1 MELSKASACGGCFAL
16 LAGASAAQIE
26 VYVQHGAQPGF
37 YGASI
42 DGAGDVN
49 RDGWVDWIVTGDED
63 PLLSGDANEVYV
75 NSGLDGS
82 RLLTL
87 HGDDFS
93 EQYGGSVC
101 GLGDVDGDGFPDV
114 AVGDRF
120 SDHNGEHCGRV
131 WVYSGRGGAVLHAFD
146 GSSVFDGF
154 GFEVACAGDVDGD
167 GLPDVLSGSPK
178 DLGYARVFSGRD
190 GSLLLEVAGTG
201 AWDSFAQSLAGLGD
215 VDHDGHG
222 DFAVGAAAADP
233 HGVSSGLVR
242 IYSGADGAVLFG
254 FEGSEAFQGFG
265 WSVGAAGD
273 VDADGCPDL
282 IVGAPE
288 ARSAQGTPT
297 GRAWVYSGCD
307 GALLHAFV
315 GTQEFGY
322 FGASVTGLDDVD
334 GDGFGD
340 LAVGAPFE
348 GADGRVHVLSG
359 RDGGSLASLA
369 GTSVEHA
376 FGHDVARAG
385 DMNRDRLG
393 DLLVGAAHVSV
404 EVGYAH
410 AFTSFDRP
418 PPATYCTAKINSA
431 GCTPRMGFAGAPS
444 VWIGAR
450 PMTVLAHDVV
460 NQTSG
465 LLTWGFVP
473 DATPF
478 AGGLRCVGGS
488 ARVVLPSSGGS
499 PVGVDC
505 SGSFAF
511 AFSDAYL
518 AAHGLGPGH
527 ELFVQ
532 CFYLDPTHPDGTGVG
547 LTDALRFTFGF

>member
-1 MELSKASACGGCFAL
+1 MELSKASTCGGCFAL

-49 RDGWVDWIVTGDED
+49 GDGWVDWIVTGDED

-75 NSGLDGS
+75 SSGLDGS
-82 RLLTL
+82 RRFTL
-87 HGDDFS
+87 HRDDFS

-101 GLGDVDGDGFPDV
+101 GL
-114 AVGDRF
+114 
-120 SDHNGEHCGRV
+120 
-131 WVYSGRGGAVLHAFD
+131 
-146 GSSVFDGF
+146 
-154 GFEVACAGDVDGD
+154 
-167 GLPDVLSGSPK
+167 
-178 DLGYARVFSGRD
+178 
-190 GSLLLEVAGTG
+190 
-201 AWDSFAQSLAGLGD
+201 
-215 VDHDGHG
+215 
-222 DFAVGAAAADP
+222 
-233 HGVSSGLVR
+233 
-242 IYSGADGAVLFG
+242 
-254 FEGSEAFQGFG
+254 
-265 WSVGAAGD
+265 GD

-307 GALLHAFV
+307 GALLRAFV

-322 FGASVTGLDDVD
+322 FGASVTGLDDID

-359 RDGGSLASLA
+359 RDGGSLASLV

-404 EVGYAH
+404 EVGCAH

-450 PMTVLAHDVV
+450 PMTALAHDVV

-488 ARVVLPSSGGS
+488 ARVVLPSSRGS
-499 PVGVDC
+499 SVGVDC